1 MYTGG
6 AGGYTFYVRGGEQ
19 VVRQRKNNSN
29 YGESA
34 SRSQAQQARR
44 VKWGNLVN
52 FYKAISEWQPKAYE
66 NKTQGQTD
74 YNIFMSLNANYT
86 DIALTKDM
94 ALNGCS
100 VVFGYT
106 VSRGS
111 LPSIEEVVTSP
122 GDPFAMSIKLTGSIT
137 GSTTVGQFAT
147 DVLANNPQFKNGD
160 NLALIIFKN
169 IQQVN
174 NYPYTQSIY
183 QEVTL
188 DTTSTDTL
196 ASKVG
201 TGRFN
206 VTTDGYLQIS
216 AGAANSH
223 EAGVVLI
230 HTRKVEGTL
239 KVSTQTIMVT
249 SEGFPDEYMGTSWVQ
264 ECIDSYGVDV
274 EVPLDPSF
282 KSGTISNVTANSAT
296 VSNGDVLSGQQT
308 VRVYGSN
315 LYGSNFRLIA
325 NNVVYTP
332 LEFGDGYIQYSIT
345 ANADVTL
352 WLNGRQYMSF
362 RVEGVTTPA
371 ILTGYVAA
379 QLGLSYGST
388 MPGSDRNTNEGCLNY
403 PFMVTQQ
410 YAGFR
415 ITLRTTDNSG
425 FTDGDFTVVNGTAA
439 SIYKDEGGKDVILR
453 VTPTDATKVVY
464 IIYEGFIFF
473 VGNYQ

>member
-52 FYKAISEWQPKAYE
+52 FYKAMSEWQPKAYE
-66 NKTQGQTD
+66 NKQQGQTD

-183 QEVTL
+183 KEVTL
-188 DTTSTDTL
+188 DTTSTVTL

-249 SEGFPDEYMGTSWVQ
+249 SEGFPDEYMGTAWVQ

-282 KSGTISNVTANSAT
+282 KPGTISQVTANSAT
-296 VSNGDVLSGQQT
+296 VHNGDSLTGQQT
-308 VRVYGSN
+308 LRIYGSN
-315 LYGSNFRLIA
+315 LYGSNFKVLA
-325 NNVVYTP
+325 NNEELPIVEQASDHVIVFVGANAAVSLMLNGKIFLSFAVAGISIPDMFEGTVYAQLRDTTNHDVDGTRITSRSKFLYYGYKVSEENPTIRVVFRVPSESTP
-332 LEFGDGYIQYSIT
+332 VESDIT
-345 ANADVTL
+345 AEGGTLSGYNFSEGTRLAAVTL
-352 WLNGRQYMSF
+352 
-362 RVEGVTTPA
+362 
-371 ILTGYVAA
+371 
-379 QLGLSYGST
+379 
-388 MPGSDRNTNEGCLNY
+388 
-403 PFMVTQQ
+403 
-410 YAGFR
+410 
-415 ITLRTTDNSG
+415 
-425 FTDGDFTVVNGTAA
+425 
-439 SIYKDEGGKDVILR
+439 
-453 VTPTDATKVVY
+453 TPTSPDSPCYVFYGQYVY
-464 IIYEGFIFF
+464 CVANFS
-473 VGNYQ
+473 